1 MDDIKEYVNY
11 TAILWCT
18 YGILIDD
25 TWTLGYDV

>member
-18 YGILIDD
+18 YGILMDD
-25 TWTLGYDV
+25 TWTLG